1 MNEKKITKQMI
12 SLMAK
17 QSLKASRM
25 RNVFVMT
32 TIILASALLTV
43 VLMFGIGQ
51 DTQTK
56 ENVSQIQQVN
66 FYSLSEEQVSSIE
79 KDERIS
85 YQVKVKIGTITELE
99 DFDVLP
105 YYISEFSD
113 QIKMGELEEGRLPQK
128 ADEVAVQAAQL
139 KRLGVEQKV
148 GSTFTLTFFDGSTET
163 FTVSGILKGS
173 DTAKQ
178 FSMVFSK
185 EYADHGS
192 QLADEPY
199 EILAKVQGATSMS
212 KEECK
217 ELMYQ
222 IGSDAGMERKNID
235 PVKAFLDS
243 LSPDVQNIMV
253 ALLVGGVILLACVLV
268 IYGVFYLSIIGKIR
282 QFGQL
287 RTIGMTKMQI
297 KKLVS
302 REGNLIFI
310 RSIPLGLLIGGIAGY
325 VIMPQGFRLL
335 NTVIVF
341 AIVFVVIYIV
351 TRISILKPAKIA
363 ALVSPMEAL
372 RYVSQESMK
381 QASNRKTCRTLTP
394 AGMGVMNF
402 SKNRKKAITTLF
414 SLALGGVLFMTAA
427 TFMSSFD
434 KVGYS
439 RQTNFADAEFDI
451 SISPSAVELNDYGM
465 SGIQNNNPLS
475 EQFEQ
480 DILKLDGV
488 ERVTGL
494 QEFGVKF
501 DIPIHDEY
509 GSDDVIYPLKAEDM
523 GELDQYLEAGSM
535 DYDKLMSGEYLLMG
549 GNNTAEEIYGW
560 RFEVGDKVILH
571 YFDGSGMAER
581 EVTVLGI
588 LNSEYQSVN
597 RMNGWFLMP
606 EAVIHEWVSYN
617 SLNSSILV
625 TVSPDKEEAIG
636 LELEKMVAASP
647 ELSMDSLQERIISDE
662 AYINKIFGAISGL
675 SIFIMLFSILSMMN
689 TLITNIVTRKQEL
702 AMLESVGMSKKQIYK
717 MILGESF
724 LLVAVTLG
732 ITLTLGTLC
741 GFALCNI
748 LYNAGAFYI
757 AFRFPL
763 MFTLAYAGV
772 LTVVPLIITLV
783 SINSFSKMT
792 LVERLKGTE
801 C

>member
-523 GELDQYLEAGSM
+523 GDLDQYLEAGSM

-560 RFEVGDKVILH
+560 RFDVGDKVILH

-581 EVTVLGI
+581 EVTILGI

-647 ELSMDSLQERIISDE
+647 ELSMDSLRERIISDE

>member
-1 MNEKKITKQMI
+1 MNEKKITKKMI

-43 VLMFGIGQ
+43 VLMFGMGQ

-56 ENVSQIQQVN
+56 ESVSQIQQVN
-66 FYSLSEEQVSSIE
+66 FYNLSEEQVSSIE

-99 DFDVLP
+99 EFDVLP

-139 KRLGVEQKV
+139 KHLGVEQKV

-173 DTAKQ
+173 DTVKQ
-178 FSMVFSK
+178 FSMVLSK
-185 EYADHGS
+185 EYADYGS
-192 QLADEPY
+192 QLAGEPY

-212 KEECK
+212 EEECK

-287 RTIGMTKMQI
+287 RTIGMTKLQI

-310 RSIPLGLLIGGIAGY
+310 RSIPLGLLIGGIVGY

-335 NTVIVF
+335 NTVMVF
-341 AIVFVVIYIV
+341 GIVFVVIYIV

-381 QASNRKTCRTLTP
+381 QASNRKMCRTLTP

-402 SKNRKKAITTLF
+402 SKNRKKVITTLF

-434 KVGYS
+434 RVGYS

-451 SISPSAVELNDYGM
+451 TISPSAVELNDYGM
-465 SGIQNNNPLS
+465 SGIQNNNPLN

-523 GELDQYLEAGSM
+523 GDLDQYLEAGSV

-560 RFEVGDKVILH
+560 RFDVGDKVILH
-571 YFDGSGMAER
+571 YFDGSKMAER

-597 RMNGWFLMP
+597 KMNGWFLMP

-617 SLNSSILV
+617 SLNSAILV
-625 TVSPDKEEAIG
+625 TVSPEKEEAIG

-647 ELSMDSLQERIISDE
+647 ELSMESLQERIIRDE
-662 AYINKIFGAISGL
+662 DYFNKIFGAISGL

-702 AMLESVGMSKKQIYK
+702 AMLESVGMSIKQIYK

-732 ITLTLGTLC
+732 TTLTLGTLC

-748 LYNAGAFYI
+748 LYNAGASYI

-763 MFTLAYAGV
+763 MFALAYAGV
-772 LTVVPLIITLV
+772 LTVVPLIIALV
-783 SINSFSKMT
+783 SINSFSKLT

>member
-12 SLMAK
+12 SIMAK

-128 ADEVAVQAAQL
+128 VDEVAVQAAQL

-335 NTVIVF
+335 NTIIVF
-341 AIVFVVIYIV
+341 GIVFVVIYIV

-381 QASNRKTCRTLTP
+381 QASNRKMCRTLTP

-501 DIPIHDEY
+501 DIPTHDEY

-523 GELDQYLEAGSM
+523 GDLDQYLEAGSM

-772 LTVVPLIITLV
+772 LTAVPLIITLV

>member
-523 GELDQYLEAGSM
+523 GDLDQYLEAGSM

-581 EVTVLGI
+581 EVTILGI

-647 ELSMDSLQERIISDE
+647 ELSMDSLRERIISDE

-732 ITLTLGTLC
+732 ITLTFGTLC